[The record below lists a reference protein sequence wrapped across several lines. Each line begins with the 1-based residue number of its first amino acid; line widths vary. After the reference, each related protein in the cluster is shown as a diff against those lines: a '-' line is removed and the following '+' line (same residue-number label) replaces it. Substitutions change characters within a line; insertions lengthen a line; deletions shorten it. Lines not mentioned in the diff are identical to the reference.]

1 MAPKKRSAK
10 KMVIESTKKVVQE
23 TVQVKVI
30 ESDRKRNRQETNILL
45 LNEEYNGQEHSVVK
59 TIAVE
64 EKTPEENKT
73 ANDKEAK
80 KTTMKKVEEK
90 KEKKKRKRGGKEE
103 YKRYVFMVLKQVH
116 PGMGISSK
124 AMTVVN
130 NMMND
135 MFERLVGEAAKLTMY
150 TGKMTLTSREIQS
163 AVRLVLPGE
172 LGRHAVAEG
181 AKAVATFMDSN
192 GEA

>member
-10 KMVIESTKKVVQE
+10 KTVIESTKKVVQE

-80 KTTMKKVEEK
+80 KTTMKKVERGK
-90 KEKKKRKRGGKEE
+90 KRGGKEE

-181 AKAVATFMDSN
+181 AKAVATYMDSS